1 MGNQQFKCPAETT
14 AGAAPLSCVM
24 SCPPGF
30 ELRMVE
36 GAQRCVSTEDPDV
49 SIHLVPQPAVMRPID
64 DHGLFSI
71 ADLKSQNQDASAR
84 YTAEADRFEKEKAV
98 ALAKVSRDK
107 QIAAA
112 TAELQSAAPGE
123 ATDAAKAK
131 YMDLTGDPDEV
142 AYQRDHA
149 ASEAAQKATARFIS
163 EYQFLNNQA
172 TQQQSTL
179 DLINSVKDNLL
190 TVKDDVEFSVGT
202 FGKQVDAI
210 RNQIN
215 MNKRKREQAT
225 DYGQWLSIAL
235 NIAIVVALVFM
246 VFVVGRKAMGGV
258 SMSSDTSE
266 GAPARAAATPET
278 AEFFNAFTRHLTSA
292 SSEPAKKGWFS

>member
-1 MGNQQFKCPAETT
+1 
-14 AGAAPLSCVM
+14 M

-30 ELRMVE
+30 ELRTVD
-36 GAQRCVSTEDPDV
+36 GAQRCVSTDDPEI
-49 SIHLVPQPAVMRPID
+49 SIHLVPQPAVMRPLD
-64 DHGLFSI
+64 DHNVFSI
-71 ADLKSQNQDASAR
+71 ADLKGSNPDASAR
-84 YTAEADRFEKEKAV
+84 YSAEADRFEKEKTA
-98 ALAKVSRDK
+98 ALSKVSHAK
-107 QIAAA
+107 LVAAA
-112 TAELQSAAPGE
+112 AAELQSAAPGD

-131 YMDLTGDPDEV
+131 YMELTGDPDEV
-142 AYQRDHA
+142 AYQRDKA
-149 ASEAAQKATARFIS
+149 ANEAAQRATDRFIS
-163 EYQFLNNQA
+163 DYQFLSNQA

-225 DYGQWLSIAL
+225 DYGQWLSTAL
-235 NIAIVVALVFM
+235 NVAIVAALLFM
-246 VFVVGRKAMGGV
+246 VFVIGRKAMGG
-258 SMSSDTSE
+258 MSTSSASSV

-278 AEFFNAFTRHLTSA
+278 QEFFNSFLRHITPPA
-292 SSEPAKKGWFS
+292 SSEPAKKGWLW